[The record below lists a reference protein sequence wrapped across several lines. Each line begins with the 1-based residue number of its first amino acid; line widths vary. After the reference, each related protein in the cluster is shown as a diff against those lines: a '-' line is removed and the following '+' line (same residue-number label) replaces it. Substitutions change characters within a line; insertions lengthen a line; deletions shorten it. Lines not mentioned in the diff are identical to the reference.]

1 MALHANRIRI
11 FFEKEEKKKKKEE
24 KKETG
29 KGKIG
34 KIFSLRFLLFWGGI
48 VGAVLV
54 GSYFLVGRITGSST
68 ASSAEEEIITEEAPM
83 GTIYSLD
90 SVTVN
95 LAGEGA
101 RRYLGVTFFLELDGA
116 EAMKEI
122 EELKPFLLDS
132 LITLL
137 SSKRL
142 EDIDTI
148 EGKNNLRREIV
159 AQFNERLVRGRVIN
173 AYFGKFLI
181 Q

>member
-1 MALHANRIRI
+1 MAEENKK
-11 FFEKEEKKKKKEE
+11 EKKEKKKKESE
-24 KKETG
+24 KKESG

-34 KIFSLRFLLFWGGI
+34 KIFNSRFLLFWGGI

-54 GSYFLVGRITGSST
+54 GSYFLVGKITGSST
-68 ASSAEEEIITEEAPM
+68 ASPPEEEIITEERTTI
-83 GTIYSLD
+83 GTIYNLD

-95 LAGEGA
+95 LAGDGA
-101 RRYLGVTFFLELDGA
+101 RRYLAVTFFLELDGE

>member
-1 MALHANRIRI
+1 
-11 FFEKEEKKKKKEE
+11 
-24 KKETG
+24 
-29 KGKIG
+29 
-34 KIFSLRFLLFWGGI
+34 
-48 VGAVLV
+48 
-54 GSYFLVGRITGSST
+54 
-68 ASSAEEEIITEEAPM
+68 TEEAPM

>member
-1 MALHANRIRI
+1 MAEENT
-11 FFEKEEKKKKKEE
+11 KEKKKEQTE

-34 KIFSLRFLLFWGGI
+34 RIFSLRFLLFWGGI
-48 VGAVLV
+48 IGAVLV
-54 GSYFLVGRITGSST
+54 ASYFLVGRITGSST
-68 ASSAEEEIITEEAPM
+68 VSSGEEEIVTEERAI

-90 SVTVN
+90 SITVN

-101 RRYLGVTFFLELDGA
+101 RRYLAVTFFLELDGA
-116 EAMKEI
+116 EAMKEVG
-122 EELKPFLLDS
+122 ELKPFLIDS

-137 SSKRL
+137 SSKRV
-142 EDIDTI
+142 EDIDTT

>member
-1 MALHANRIRI
+1 MAE
-11 FFEKEEKKKKKEE
+11 EKREKKKKKEEKEE

-34 KIFSLRFLLFWGGI
+34 KIFSLRFLLLWGGI

-54 GSYFLVGRITGSST
+54 GSYFLVGKITGSST
-68 ASSAEEEIITEEAPM
+68 ASSAEEEIVTEERGM

>member
-1 MALHANRIRI
+1 MA
-11 FFEKEEKKKKKEE
+11 EEEKKEKKKKEE
-24 KKETG
+24 KKEKKEKG

-34 KIFSLRFLLFWGGI
+34 KILSLRFLLFWGGI
-48 VGAVLV
+48 GGAVLV
-54 GSYFLVGRITGSST
+54 GSYFLVGKITGSSS
-68 ASSAEEEIITEEAPM
+68 ASAPQEEIITEERATI
-83 GTIYSLD
+83 GTIYNLD

-95 LAGEGA
+95 LAGDGA
-101 RRYLGVTFFLELDGA
+101 RRYLAVTFFLELDGE

-142 EDIDTI
+142 EDIDSI